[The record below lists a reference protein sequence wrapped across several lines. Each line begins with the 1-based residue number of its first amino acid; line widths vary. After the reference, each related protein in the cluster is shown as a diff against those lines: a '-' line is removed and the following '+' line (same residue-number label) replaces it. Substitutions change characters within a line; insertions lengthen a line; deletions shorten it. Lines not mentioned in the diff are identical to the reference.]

1 MLNSHSIKTGLSFGI
16 TSAVITT
23 LGLMVGLNASTNSK
37 LVVVGGILIIAIAD
51 SLSDAF
57 GVHIS
62 EESEGKHTAR
72 EVWESTIYTFLT
84 KFFFALIFVIPIL
97 LLGLQVAIVVNII
110 IGALLII
117 FLSYFISHN
126 QKTKTWRVIVEHL
139 LIATL
144 VIILTHYLGTWI
156 RVAFG

>member
-1 MLNSHSIKTGLSFGI
+1 MFNSHSVKIGFSFGI

-37 LVVVGGILIIAIAD
+37 LVVIGGILIIAISD
-51 SLSDAF
+51 SLSDAL

-62 EESEGKHTAR
+62 EESEGHHTSR
-72 EVWESTIYTFLT
+72 DIWESTIYTFLT
-84 KFFFALIFVIPIL
+84 KLFFALIFVVPIL

-117 FLSYFISHN
+117 FLSYFISRN
-126 QKTKTWRVIVEHL
+126 QKTKTWGVIIEHI
-139 LIATL
+139 LIATI
-144 VIILTHYLGTWI
+144 VIILTHYIGTWV
-156 RVAFG
+156 RVTFG